1 MTTAQQRVSEIPVLI
16 SGGGPVGTMAAI
28 ILTRLGVPC
37 RLIERDTIISP
48 LSKAFSLHARTLEIF
63 EQTGV
68 LDQFLV
74 QGHPISHFDI
84 YFNNVHSVFPGLVN
98 SISHFNYAL
107 FLEQRKTTAILNDE
121 LEKSGLKVDRGWE
134 LMDTRVAVDDKD
146 GREYVETT
154 IRRALDGTNARTT
167 ESTVLGTVELEAEQ
181 AGKQYE
187 TQVVRSQYLIAA
199 DGGKS
204 VVRHKVGIPF
214 VGRTLENTVILYE
227 GLVET
232 DFKLSDI
239 TVINGSNNKTM
250 NIFPLS
256 NGQVRVMID
265 ATGELDPTQEL
276 TLEAFTKLAQA
287 AAYPTRFDVKSQ
299 TWLTYYKVNE
309 RQAASYS
316 HKNRIFLAGDAAHVH
331 SPAGGQGMNLGLQDA
346 HNLTWKMALVIHG
359 LADPKIL
366 ETYEQERGPVAKAV
380 IKMSS
385 NMFAMGFSNSLAYR
399 AIRKT
404 VTTFISLFVG
414 LIAVPAGT
422 VSMLAN
428 RYDANSINQTHK
440 IQPLPKEAFQ
450 VGQRAHDGPLHRVL
464 SGGKKSETETRLH
477 QLLYGPGNFH
487 ILVFTSDLLSVTSAS
502 KGKDKNGTPI
512 TNETELRE
520 NVEKYLAQWR
530 SKWSYGKKLAGKSMT
545 TTPNATATTIMTT
558 TKPIFHVHL
567 IAALPETLSATD
579 FKDPT
584 KIYADSFANKEIGEG
599 ALFLD
604 DAGTS
609 IVHQRYGVT
618 PVKAGAGA
626 IVVVRPD
633 SHLGYRVLGAG
644 PAAWDDVDQYL
655 HSILS

>member
-1 MTTAQQRVSEIPVLI
+1 MTTTEHQKVSEVPVLI
-16 SGGGPVGTMAAI
+16 SGAGPVGTMAAI
-28 ILTRLGVPC
+28 MLTRLGVPC
-37 RLIERDTIISP
+37 RLIERDMTVSP

-63 EQTGV
+63 DQTGL

-74 QGHPISHFDI
+74 QGHPISHFDV

-121 LEKSGLKVDRGWE
+121 LEKSGAKVDRGWE
-134 LMDTRVAVDDKD
+134 LMDTKVVVDGND
-146 GREYVETT
+146 GKEYVETT
-154 IRRALDGTNARTT
+154 IRRALEGTNKRVT
-167 ESTVLGTVELEAEQ
+167 ESTVLGTVELEADE
-181 AGKQYE
+181 AGKKYE
-187 TQVVRSQYLIAA
+187 TEVVRSQYLIAA

-204 VVRHKVGIPF
+204 AVRHKVGIPF
-214 VGRTLENTVILYE
+214 VGQTLENTVILYE

-232 DFKLSDI
+232 DFKLSDL

-250 NIFPLS
+250 NVFPLS

-265 ATGELDPTQEL
+265 ASELDSTQEL

-287 AAYPTRFDVKSQ
+287 AAYPTRFEVKTQ
-299 TWLTYYKVNE
+299 TWLTYYKINE

-346 HNLTWKMALVIHG
+346 HNLTWKMALAIHG

-385 NMFAMGFSNSLAYR
+385 NMFAMGFSNKLAYR

-404 VTTFISLFVG
+404 VTAFISLFVG
-414 LIAVPAGT
+414 FIAVPAGT

-428 RYDANSINQTHK
+428 RYETNSLNQTHK
-440 IQPLPKEAFQ
+440 AQPVPKEPFQ
-450 VGQRAHDGPLHRVL
+450 VGQRAHDGPLRRVL
-464 SGGKKSETETRLH
+464 SGGKKSETEIRLH

-502 KGKDKNGTPI
+502 KGKDANGTPI
-512 TNETELRE
+512 TNERELKE
-520 NVEKYLAQWR
+520 NVQKYLSQWR
-530 SKWSYGKKLAGKSMT
+530 SKWSYGAIRHLAGSNDATLSTSTKTKS
-545 TTPNATATTIMTT
+545 
-558 TKPIFHVHL
+558 IFHVHL
-567 IAALPETLSATD
+567 IAALPERLSATD
-579 FKDPT
+579 FEDPSM
-584 KIYADSFANKEIGEG
+584 IRADAFANKAIGDG
-599 ALFLD
+599 ALYQDEKAAL
-604 DAGTS
+604 
-609 IVHQRYGVT
+609 VHERYGVT

-633 SHLGYRVLGAG
+633 THLGYRVLGAG
-644 PAAWDDVDQYL
+644 PAAWQDVDQYF

>member
-1 MTTAQQRVSEIPVLI
+1 MATGQQHQHQQIVSEIPVLI

-37 RLIERDTIISP
+37 RLIERDMVVSP

-63 EQTGV
+63 EQTGII
-68 LDQFLV
+68 DQFLV

-121 LEKSGLKVDRGWE
+121 LEKSGLRVDRGWE
-134 LMDTRVAVDDKD
+134 LMDTKFIKDDKD
-146 GREYVETT
+146 GKEYVETT
-154 IRRALDGTNARTT
+154 IRKALDGTNVRTT

-187 TQVVRSQYLIAA
+187 TEVVRSQYLIAA

-214 VGRTLENTVILYE
+214 EGRTLENNVILFE
-227 GLVET
+227 GHIDT
-232 DFKLSDI
+232 DFRLSDL

-250 NIFPLS
+250 NVFPLS

-265 ATGELDPTQEL
+265 ATRELDPTQEL
-276 TLEAFTKLAQA
+276 TLEAFTKLVQA
-287 AAYPTRFDVKSQ
+287 AAYPTRFEIKTQS
-299 TWLTYYKVNE
+299 WLTYYKVNE

-316 HKNRIFLAGDAAHVH
+316 YKNRIFLAGDAAHVH

-359 LADPKIL
+359 LADPTIL

-380 IKMSS
+380 IKMSA

-404 VTTFISLFVG
+404 VTTFISLFAG

-428 RYDANSINQTHK
+428 RYDTNSLNQTHK
-440 IQPLPKEAFQ
+440 TQPLPKEAFQ
-450 VGQRAHDGPLHRVL
+450 VGQRAHDGPLHRIL

-487 ILVFTSDLLSVTSAS
+487 ILVFTSDLLSMTSAS
-502 KGKDKNGTPI
+502 KGKDKSGIPI
-512 TNETELRE
+512 TNETELHE
-520 NVEKYLAQWR
+520 NVEKYLSQWR
-530 SKWSYGKKLAGKSMT
+530 SKWTYGTTNAKQLGGK
-545 TTPNATATTIMTT
+545 NATATT
-558 TKPIFHVHL
+558 TKPIFHIHL
-567 IAALPETLSATD
+567 IAALPERLSATD
-579 FKDPT
+579 FQDPS
-584 KIYADSFANKEIGEG
+584 KIHADSFANKEIGEG

-604 DAGTS
+604 DEAS
-609 IVHQRYGVT
+609 VVHERYGIM

-626 IVVVRPD
+626 VVVVRPD

-644 PAAWDDVDQYL
+644 PAAWHDVDQYL